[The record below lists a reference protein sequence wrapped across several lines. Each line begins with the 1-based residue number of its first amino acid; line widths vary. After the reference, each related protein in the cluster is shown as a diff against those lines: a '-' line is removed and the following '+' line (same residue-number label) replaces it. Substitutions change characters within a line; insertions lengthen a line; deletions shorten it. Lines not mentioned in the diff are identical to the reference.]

1 MAIPIGGL
9 ATGVDTESLIQRL
22 MVVEAR
28 PVTTLETRKLK
39 FQALSAAFKDLNGK
53 LAALKSTA
61 DALKDPAT
69 FFGRSVT
76 SSDETVATAT
86 AVSGVVKGTFTL
98 TASALAKGSIAT
110 AGVTKANLTDIVS
123 STTGDFQFKLG
134 PTGTVVSVAVTPSTT
149 LDQLV
154 VAINNANAGVRASAV
169 NTGTV
174 ESPAYKLT
182 ITSNGTGAAN
192 NIVIV
197 NDPTTLTIAN
207 SQTAIDASFSV
218 AGLGAFTRPTN
229 TFSDVIDGVTITL
242 KKASGSTDLA
252 VDYDKAAT
260 QAKVQNM
267 LDAYNG
273 AVGAIDAQTKATTGA
288 DGKVT
293 AGAFSGDVVPRVIR
307 SSLASAI
314 ASTVT
319 GTFTRL
325 AEIGVT
331 TQKDGK
337 LALDAAKFQKAL
349 TDNPIAVS
357 ELIAGTGSKDG
368 IADLVAAKADDASKN
383 LTGTIAVRQDGIT
396 ATIKTL
402 QTQIDAGLRR
412 LETTERTLR
421 ARFAALENVVSRT
434 QRTGGS
440 LLAQLDKLPGFTFN
454 SSNK

>member
-1 MAIPIGGL
+1 MALPIGGL
-9 ATGVDTESLIQRL
+9 ATGVDTESLVQRL
-22 MVVEAR
+22 LVVERR
-28 PVTTLETRKLK
+28 PVAALETRKVK
-39 FQALSAAFKDLNGK
+39 FQALSAAFKDLNSR
-53 LAALKSTA
+53 LTALKSRA

-76 SSDETVATAT
+76 SSDDTVASAT

-110 AGVTKANLTDIVS
+110 AGVTKANLTDVVS
-123 STTGDFQFKLG
+123 STTGNFQFKLS

-154 VAINNANAGVRASAV
+154 TAINDANGGVRASAV
-169 NTGTV
+169 NTGTAA
-174 ESPAYKLT
+174 SPAYKLT

-207 SQTAIDASFSV
+207 SQTAIDASFTVS
-218 AGLGAFTRPTN
+218 GLGVFTRPTN
-229 TFSDVIDGVTITL
+229 TFADVIDGVTITL
-242 KKASGSTDLA
+242 KKSSGSTDLA
-252 VDYDKAAT
+252 VDYDKTAT
-260 QAKVQNM
+260 QSKVQSM
-267 LDAYNG
+267 LDAYND
-273 AVGAIDAQTKATTGA
+273 AVRTIDLQTKATTSS
-288 DGKVT
+288 DGTVT

-319 GTFTRL
+319 GTFTRF

-331 TQKDGK
+331 TQKDGT
-337 LALDAAKFQKAL
+337 LALDATKFQEAL

-357 ELIAGTGSKDG
+357 ALIAGTGSNDG
-368 IADLVAAKADDASKN
+368 IADLLAAKADVASKS

-412 LETTERTLR
+412 LETTEKTLR
-421 ARFAALENVVSRT
+421 ARFAALESVVART
-434 QRTGGS
+434 QSTGGS
-440 LLAQLDKLPGFTFN
+440 LLAQLEKLPGFT